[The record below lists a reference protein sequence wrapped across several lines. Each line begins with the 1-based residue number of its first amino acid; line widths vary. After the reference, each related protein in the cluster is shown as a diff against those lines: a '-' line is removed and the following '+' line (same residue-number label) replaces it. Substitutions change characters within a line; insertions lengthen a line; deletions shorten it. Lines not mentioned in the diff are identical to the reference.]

1 VPISFLCFFII
12 RHVAKVIMTGKTM
25 KAIEKAALAV
35 RVAIFARLEKRYIS
49 EYDSQ
54 APTIATA
61 ITNILF
67 SDKFPEDSPAKVL
80 LETQEDTIEK
90 ELLALQD
97 DRDLLT
103 MVHITLSQ
111 EIAIRHAYGS
121 TTEQIEETFNKLEK
135 YGLLVPI
142 EEVTTDKFVCLA
154 NEFFDN
160 NRDE

>member
-1 VPISFLCFFII
+1 
-12 RHVAKVIMTGKTM
+12 M

-35 RVAIFARLEKRYIS
+35 RVATFARLKKRYES
-49 EYDSQ
+49 EYCSQ
-54 APTIATA
+54 ASAIATA

-67 SDKFPEDSPAKVL
+67 SDEFPEDSPAKVS

-90 ELLALQD
+90 ELVALQD
-97 DRDLLT
+97 DRELLS

-111 EIAIRHAYGS
+111 EIGIRYAYGS
-121 TTEQIEETFNKLEK
+121 TAEQIEETFNKLKK

-142 EEVTTDKFVCLA
+142 EEVTADKFVYLA

-160 NRDE
+160 NRDN